1 MIIIGVTGGI
11 AMGKTFICNLFKAKN
26 IKVYSADDSIKTI
39 YNYPKTLIFL
49 DSLKLDL
56 VKDNKLNKQKIKEL
70 LVKDIISFNKI
81 TDYLYKEEEKL
92 RNNFIEENKHKN
104 TKIIVLEIPLLF
116 ENNLQN
122 NFNYII
128 LANTPKKIQIQRIN
142 QTKDLDKR
150 EIKVILS
157 KQILNKYKKKHS
169 SYIVNTNQDF
179 KNVEKKI
186 NQILTEI
193 CNKEEINF
201 VR

>member
-56 VKDNKLNKQKIKEL
+56 VKNNKLNKQKIKEL

-81 TDYLYKEEEKL
+81 TDFLYKEEEKL

-169 SYIVNTNQDF
+169 SYIVNINQDF

>member
-142 QTKDLDKR
+142 QTKDLNKR

>member
-11 AMGKTFICNLFKAKN
+11 AMGKTFICNIFKAKN

-56 VKDNKLNKQKIKEL
+56 VKHNKLNKQKIKEL
-70 LVKDIISFNKI
+70 LIKDIISFNKI
-81 TDYLYKEEEKL
+81 ADYLHKEEEKL
-92 RNNFIEENKHKN
+92 RTNFIEENKHKN

-116 ENNLQN
+116 ENNLQS

-142 QTKDLDKR
+142 QTKDLTKK
-150 EIKVILS
+150 EITVILS

-169 SYIVNTNQDF
+169 SYIVNTNQDS
-179 KNVEKKI
+179 KNVDKKI
-186 NQILTEI
+186 NQILTDI
-193 CNKEEINF
+193 YNKEEINF
-201 VR
+201 GR

>member
-11 AMGKTFICNLFKAKN
+11 AMGKTFICNIFKAKN

-56 VKDNKLNKQKIKEL
+56 VKYNKLNKQKIKEL
-70 LVKDIISFNKI
+70 LIKDIISFNKI
-81 TDYLYKEEEKL
+81 TDYLHKEEEKL
-92 RNNFIEENKHKN
+92 RSNFIEENKHKN

-142 QTKDLDKR
+142 QSKDLTKK
-150 EIKVILS
+150 EINVILS

-169 SYIVNTNQDF
+169 SYIVNTNQDS

-186 NQILTEI
+186 NQILIEI
-193 CNKEEINF
+193 YNKEEINF
-201 VR
+201 GR

>member
-56 VKDNKLNKQKIKEL
+56 VKNNKLNKQKIKEL

-81 TDYLYKEEEKL
+81 TDFLYKEEEKL

>member
-169 SYIVNTNQDF
+169 SYIINNNQDF